1 MSAQQ
6 QGSAAKVRLAVQ
18 ALLDYG
24 TAKQLIDADNVI
36 FVRNQLMEALGLL
49 QWETTELVSFDS
61 LDEILTVLVNYACDG
76 GIIADTATARE
87 RFDTKLMGFLTSSPH
102 TGVQTFQEAYA
113 ESPVHASDWYYQ
125 LSKDTNYVRAGRIA
139 QDLRWQY
146 VGEYGTLEI
155 TINRSKLEKDPRD
168 IAAARAQA
176 QMNYPACQLCIEN
189 TGFPGTA
196 SHPAHRNL
204 RPIPMRV
211 GGGRWYLQYSPYG
224 YYPEHCIVFR
234 DTHTPMQIDD
244 TVFGKLFDVLDFLPH
259 YFIGS
264 NADLPIVGGSILSHE
279 HFQGGRHTFAMDNA
293 PVETSFTLTDT
304 PQIEAGIVRWPLS
317 VIRLSGSD
325 RAALE
330 CACADVLHA
339 WRCYSDST
347 AEILAQTADT
357 PYNTITPI
365 ARKRGEC
372 YVCDLVL
379 RNNRTTPERPLGLFH
394 QRPSLYHI
402 KKENIGLI
410 EVMGLAVLPGRL
422 AGELDEMAATLVG
435 GADPAQSPQMQP
447 HAHKKSWSK
456 TSQLFCVRAAV
467 QCSEVKC
474 HIVEKA
480 VRISRKSS
488 HAIFLLDKKDRVVL
502 CYH

>member
-1 MSAQQ
+1 M
-6 QGSAAKVRLAVQ
+6 
-18 ALLDYG
+18 
-24 TAKQLIDADNVI
+24 
-36 FVRNQLMEALGLL
+36 
-49 QWETTELVSFDS
+49 
-61 LDEILTVLVNYACDG
+61 
-76 GIIADTATARE
+76 
-87 RFDTKLMGFLTSSPH
+87 
-102 TGVQTFQEAYA
+102 
-113 ESPVHASDWYYQ
+113 
-125 LSKDTNYVRAGRIA
+125 
-139 QDLRWQY
+139 
-146 VGEYGTLEI
+146 
-155 TINRSKLEKDPRD
+155 
-168 IAAARAQA
+168 
-176 QMNYPACQLCIEN
+176 
-189 TGFPGTA
+189 
-196 SHPAHRNL
+196 
-204 RPIPMRV
+204 
-211 GGGRWYLQYSPYG
+211 
-224 YYPEHCIVFR
+224 FR

-244 TVFGKLFDVLDFLPH
+244 IVFGKLFDVLDFLPH

-394 QRPSLYHI
+394 PRPSLYHI

-447 HAHKKSWSK
+447 HAAWLEEIRSRRE
-456 TSQLFCVRAAV
+456 VNAENAMAV
-467 QCSEVKC
+467 VQEGIGRVFEQ
-474 HIVEKA
+474 V
-480 VRISRKSS
+480 
-488 HAIFLLDKKDRVVL
+488 LLDAGVFRRTAAGKAAFLRFLESLPVDQMQSN
-502 CYH
+502 